1 MEFLSDISF
10 QARLLR
16 AVIPALMAVLFA
28 QSGLDKVFD
37 FRGNLSWMTEHFS
50 KTFLR
55 RVVPV
60 SLAAI
65 TVLELAS
72 AMLCAVG
79 AISVLTGN
87 SVAPAFWG
95 LLLSAVTLLALFAGQ
110 RIAKDYAGA
119 ASIALYI
126 GLAVI
131 GMLGL
136 H

>member
-60 SLAAI
+60 SLVTI

-72 AMLCAVG
+72 AFLCAVG
-79 AISVLTGN
+79 AISVLAGN
-87 SVAPAFWG
+87 SVTPAFWG
-95 LLLSAVTLLALFAGQ
+95 LALSALTLLVLFAGQ

-119 ASIALYI
+119 ASIALYA
-126 GLAVI
+126 GLCVL
-131 GMLGL
+131 GMLAL

>member
-1 MEFLSDISF
+1 MDFLSDISF

-28 QSGLDKVFD
+28 QSGFDKVFD
-37 FRGNLSWMTEHFS
+37 YRGNLSWMTEHFR

-60 SLAAI
+60 SLIAI

-72 AMLCAVG
+72 ALLCALG
-79 AISVLTGN
+79 AISVLLGN
-87 SVAPAFWG
+87 SVTPAFYG
-95 LLLSAVTLLALFAGQ
+95 LLLSAFTLLVLFAGQ

-119 ASIALYI
+119 ASIALYV
-126 GLAVI
+126 GLAVL
-131 GMLGL
+131 GMLAL
-136 H
+136 R

>member
-1 MEFLSDISF
+1 MEILSDIQF

-16 AVIPALMAVLFA
+16 AVIPTLMAVLFA

-37 FRGNLSWMTEHFS
+37 FRGNLSWMTDHFS

-55 RVVPV
+55 GVIPV
-60 SLAAI
+60 SLVAI

-72 AMLCAVG
+72 ALLCAGG
-79 AISVLTGN
+79 AIAVLLGG

-95 LLLSAVTLLALFAGQ
+95 MLLSAVTLLALFAGQ

-119 ASIALYI
+119 ASIALYLGI
-126 GLAVI
+126 AVL
-131 GMLGL
+131 GMLAL

>member
-55 RVVPV
+55 RVVPL
-60 SLAAI
+60 SLVAI

-72 AMLCAVG
+72 ALLCAVG
-79 AISVLTGN
+79 AISVLAGH
-87 SVAPAFWG
+87 SVTPAFWG
-95 LLLSAVTLLALFAGQ
+95 LALSALTLLVLFAGQ

-119 ASIALYI
+119 ASIALYA
-126 GLAVI
+126 GLCVL
-131 GMLGL
+131 GMLAL